1 MSDEFHRDEQEFI
14 ARAKQILD
22 RAVDEMAP
30 ATALKLQRAR
40 LAALEHR
47 SMRRP
52 WVAWTGGLAVASVA
66 ALALVMWLRQSAPVP
81 PASVQLEDFE
91 LVTWVE
97 DVELAEDLDFYRW
110 LADDDTTG

>member
-47 SMRRP
+47 SMRRL
-52 WVAWTGGLAVASVA
+52 WVAWIGGLAVASVA
-66 ALALVMWLRQSAPVP
+66 ALALILWLKQ
-81 PASVQLEDFE
+81 PASEHHAAVPLEDFE
-91 LVTWVE
+91 LVTSVE
-97 DVELAEDLDFYRW
+97 NVELAEDLDFYHW